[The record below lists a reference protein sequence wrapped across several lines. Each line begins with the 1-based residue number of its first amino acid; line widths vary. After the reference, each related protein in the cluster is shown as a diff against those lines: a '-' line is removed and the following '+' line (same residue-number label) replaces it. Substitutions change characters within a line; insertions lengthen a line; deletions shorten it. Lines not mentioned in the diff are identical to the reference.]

1 MENRDEIEIKEIRPE
16 ENVEEINL
24 LDGESIKI
32 ELPSQDEIISRI
44 DEDQMILEGKGS
56 SSSIGRRASYHFFY
70 ISKVWQTKSHI
81 EHFTLC
87 SPQCDYST

>member
-56 SSSIGRRASYHFFY
+56 SSSIGRRPSYQFF
-70 ISKVWQTKSHI
+70 IFRKSGKPSL
-81 EHFTLC
+81 T
-87 SPQCDYST
+87 

>member
-56 SSSIGRRASYHFFY
+56 SSSIGRRASYHFF
-70 ISKVWQTKSHI
+70 IFRKSGKPSL
-81 EHFTLC
+81 T
-87 SPQCDYST
+87 